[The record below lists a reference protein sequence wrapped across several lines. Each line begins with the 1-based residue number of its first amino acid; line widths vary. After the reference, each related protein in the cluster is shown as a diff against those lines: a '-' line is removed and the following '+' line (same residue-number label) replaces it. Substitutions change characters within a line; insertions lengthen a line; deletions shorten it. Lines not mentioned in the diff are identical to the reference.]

1 MTTLP
6 FLEDEQLTLEEFQK
20 LRCSIDKDPE
30 QTLRW
35 AFNKFDTNNDG
46 TIDKNELK

>member
-1 MTTLP
+1 LS
-6 FLEDEQLTLEEFQK
+6 LEEFTR
-20 LRCSIDKDPE
+20 LRCTTDEDPE

-46 TIDKNELK
+46 TIDKSELK